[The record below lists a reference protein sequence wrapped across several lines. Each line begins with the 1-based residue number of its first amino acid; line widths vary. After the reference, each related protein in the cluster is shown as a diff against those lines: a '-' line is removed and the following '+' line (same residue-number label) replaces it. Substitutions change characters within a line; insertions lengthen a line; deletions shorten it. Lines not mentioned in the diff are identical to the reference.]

1 MQLRKGSIFLFLLL
15 TFSLLATVCSVVAD
29 TGTYPIQPLQQ
40 QTIKLNLNNGD
51 SVTGTIVVNGQGMID
66 FWISDPQGMNVTNYS
81 NAGQTSFSINA
92 QTSGTFTFHMF
103 NPSADSSISVTIN
116 YNPNYTILGMPQ
128 ELFLLLVIVGIA
140 LLLVVV
146 WALSSKV

>member
-1 MQLRKGSIFLFLLL
+1 MQLRKGSIPLFLLL
-15 TFSLLATVCSVVAD
+15 TFSLLATVRSVVAD
-29 TGTYPIQPLQQ
+29 TATYQIQPLQQ
-40 QTIKLNLNNGD
+40 QTITLTLNNGD

>member
-1 MQLRKGSIFLFLLL
+1 MQLRKGSIPLFLLL
-15 TFSLLATVCSVVAD
+15 TFSLLATVRSVVAD
-29 TGTYPIQPLQQ
+29 TATYPIQPLQQ
-40 QTIKLNLNNGD
+40 QTITLTLNNGD

-116 YNPNYTILGMPQ
+116 YNPNFTILGMPQ
-128 ELFLLLVIVGIA
+128 ELFLLLVIVGVA

>member
-1 MQLRKGSIFLFLLL
+1 MRLRKGSIFLFLLL

-40 QTIKLNLNNGD
+40 QTIKLNLDNGD

-81 NAGQTSFSINA
+81 NTGQTSFSINA

-128 ELFLLLVIVGIA
+128 ELFLLLVIVGVA
-140 LLLVVV
+140 LLLIIV

>member
-1 MQLRKGSIFLFLLL
+1 MQLRKGSIPLFLLL
-15 TFSLLATVCSVVAD
+15 TFSLLATVRSVVAD
-29 TGTYPIQPLQQ
+29 TATYPIQPLQQ
-40 QTIKLNLNNGD
+40 QTITLTLNNGD